1 MTTETINALVR
12 PAIII
17 MFAGA
22 LTWGFITRLI
32 SSEVFIGLAG
42 PVIAWLFAERAVNK
56 AHSDGANAALT
67 IPPARP
73 NEPLNPPGG

>member
-1 MTTETINALVR
+1 MSMETINALVR

-22 LTWGFITRLI
+22 LTWGFVSHIVST
-32 SSEVFIGLAG
+32 EVFVGLAG

-56 AHSDGANAALT
+56 AHADGANVALT
-67 IPPARP
+67 PPPHRP